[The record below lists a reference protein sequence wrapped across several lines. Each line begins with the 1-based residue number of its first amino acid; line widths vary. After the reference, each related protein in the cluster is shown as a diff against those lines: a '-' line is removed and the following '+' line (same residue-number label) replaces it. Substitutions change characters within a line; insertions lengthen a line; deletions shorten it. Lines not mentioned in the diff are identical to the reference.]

1 MKSSAESSPTSGT
14 RATSGGEKGPIAA
27 CAAAVNEL
35 TATRVLTAAL
45 ESENAALKARLEA
58 LRRETRLLDEL
69 NATRKAETAALRTAL
84 DAKNDTITAKDA
96 VIASQDKLVE
106 TLRRKRSP
114 IWKRALDIMIGVG
127 VGAILK

>member
-1 MKSSAESSPTSGT
+1 
-14 RATSGGEKGPIAA
+14 
-27 CAAAVNEL
+27 
-35 TATRVLTAAL
+35 VLTAAL

-58 LRRETRLLDEL
+58 WRRETRLLDEL

-84 DAKNDTITAKDA
+84 DAKNETITAKDA
-96 VIASQDKLVE
+96 VIASQDKLIE
-106 TLRRKRSP
+106 TLRRKRAP

>member
-1 MKSSAESSPTSGT
+1 
-14 RATSGGEKGPIAA
+14 
-27 CAAAVNEL
+27 
-35 TATRVLTAAL
+35 VLTAAL

-69 NATRKAETAALRTAL
+69 NATRKTETAALRTAL

-96 VIASQDKLVE
+96 VIASQDKLIE